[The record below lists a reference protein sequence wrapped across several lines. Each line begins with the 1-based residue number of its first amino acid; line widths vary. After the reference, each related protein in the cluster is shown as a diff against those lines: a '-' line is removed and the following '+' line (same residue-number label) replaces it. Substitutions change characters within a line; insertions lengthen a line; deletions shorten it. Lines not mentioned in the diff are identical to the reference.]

1 MTCVHCAS
9 SEEVA
14 VPLRAYDPEWT
25 GLPTAASWEEQV
37 QPERAPVSNP
47 GLLTRFVA
55 AVAPGTAARPIVG
68 ASITKT
74 AAAA

>member
-14 VPLRAYDPEWT
+14 APLRAYDPEWT
-25 GLPTAASWEEQV
+25 GLPTAESWEEQV
-37 QPERAPVSNP
+37 QPERVPVSNP

-55 AVAPGTAARPIVG
+55 AVAAGAAARPIMG
-68 ASITKT
+68 TSSTKT